1 MHDFDTQEKT
11 RRMLG
16 RDRLLRALTYALLA
30 AVGVLF
36 ALWVFGALPRGG
48 IWPMV
53 GCILLYLAV
62 CTALWLNLRCPCC
75 GKRLT
80 DFQAA
85 VFHRPKRCVHCGAA
99 VSADGQDASAPDAGA
114 GEDAD
119 ELRARCREIARR
131 DRTYRPLMWAGMASM
146 IVGIVVTELDSF
158 ALSETARVCV
168 LLPACVFGVAATVLW
183 SRNLRCPACG
193 RGLTG
198 RYTPHRLSGLWL
210 PDAHVCGHCG
220 AHLVF
225 RESA

>member
-1 MHDFDTQEKT
+1 
-11 RRMLG
+11 MLR
-16 RDRLLRALTYALLA
+16 RDRLLRVLTYALLA
-30 AVGVLF
+30 VVCVLL
-36 ALWVFGALPRGG
+36 ALWVSGALPRGG

-53 GCILLYLAV
+53 GCTLLYLAV
-62 CTALWLNLRCPCC
+62 CTALWFNLRCPCC
-75 GKRLT
+75 GRRLT
-80 DFQAA
+80 DFQAV

-99 VSADGQDASAPDAGA
+99 VSADGQNASAPDAGA

-131 DRTYRPLMWAGMASM
+131 DRTYRPLMWAGLALM
-146 IVGIVVTELDSF
+146 IVGIIVTELDSF
-158 ALSETARVCV
+158 VLSETARVCV
-168 LLPACVFGVAATVLW
+168 LIPACVFGVVTTVLW

-193 RGLTG
+193 RRLTG
-198 RYTPHRLSGLWL
+198 RYTPHRISGLWL